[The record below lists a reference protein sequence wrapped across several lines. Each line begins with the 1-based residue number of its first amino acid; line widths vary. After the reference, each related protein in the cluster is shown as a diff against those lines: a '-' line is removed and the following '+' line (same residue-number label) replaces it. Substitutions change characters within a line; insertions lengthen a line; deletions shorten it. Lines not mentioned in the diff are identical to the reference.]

1 MLYILAGIT
10 GMCAIIGAAEVVV
23 RIWDRLDPSEK
34 EKSAATAAT
43 VNSACVRDT
52 NYNTIIVYPEGRC
65 VK

>member
-10 GMCAIIGAAEVVV
+10 GMCALICAAEVVV

-34 EKSAATAAT
+34 EKSAETAAT

-52 NYNTIIVYPEGRC
+52 NTNTIIVYQERRY